1 MFKEYF
7 ECNLLKQPE
16 RENFET
22 IDNYPYNMRI
32 CLLVWKSSSNGLVL
46 PIYMCLTRTFQ
57 KGVYAAMKMQTCGG
71 GGSGGMVRELCLLS
85 LWRKRILSSKKKK

>member
-16 RENFET
+16 KENFET

-46 PIYMCLTRTFQ
+46 SIYMCLTRTFQ
-57 KGVYAAMKMQTCGG
+57 KGVYVAMKMQTCGG
-71 GGSGGMVRELCLLS
+71 GVWGHGERTLLTFIVE
-85 LWRKRILSSKKKK
+85 KEDIE